1 MGLAYALNNLPSKGY
16 SNFWKVL
23 DKLLFCLTCH
33 QCPLPI
39 THYPLPITHYP
50 LPITHYPLPITHY
63 PDLVQMFGKSD
74 MLPI

>member
-50 LPITHYPLPITHY
+50 
-63 PDLVQMFGKSD
+63 DLVQMFGKSD